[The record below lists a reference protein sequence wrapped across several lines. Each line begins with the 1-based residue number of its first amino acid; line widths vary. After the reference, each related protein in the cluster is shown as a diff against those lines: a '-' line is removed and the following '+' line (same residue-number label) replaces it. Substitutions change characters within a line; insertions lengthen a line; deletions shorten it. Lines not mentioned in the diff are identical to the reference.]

1 MTKRN
6 TNSHSYKLKK
16 NTNHG
21 LQARNQFTA
30 RPGIFQNFF
39 SYTYT
44 WKKQILPTSHKQIP
58 TTPTLHHTSTHLNPT
73 LTLSSFKFFS
83 TLPRDHQ
90 ILLPSP
96 HSNTP
101 TQAPY
106 TTTTSSTYHI
116 FHLPKNTCS
125 QSECKCLSPSF
136 RYLLQSRPRFNN
148 TLPNLHRSMTQ
159 FTCHTPIGPQ
169 TRHSIAKVS
178 MQSLYLPGLVP
189 EEQDAP

>member
-1 MTKRN
+1 MPCQPIPCPSHHSETLNCGHPESKATINQSITGSGVSSTLSKSDLVTKRN

-83 TLPRDHQ
+83 TLPGDH
-90 ILLPSP
+90 
-96 HSNTP
+96 
-101 TQAPY
+101 
-106 TTTTSSTYHI
+106 
-116 FHLPKNTCS
+116 
-125 QSECKCLSPSF
+125 
-136 RYLLQSRPRFNN
+136 
-148 TLPNLHRSMTQ
+148 
-159 FTCHTPIGPQ
+159 
-169 TRHSIAKVS
+169 
-178 MQSLYLPGLVP
+178 
-189 EEQDAP
+189 